1 MTLRKCAQNDSDPR
15 DKDSLITSEMTMD
28 EMRLD
33 GNAAAGPL
41 SELFARD
48 ITAAMATCAKCG
60 RATPVGTLLD
70 YGQAMG
76 VVLRCT
82 GCEAAMLR
90 LVRTPGSLHLDPS
103 GVSLLVVTVAQSQ

>member
-1 MTLRKCAQNDSDPR
+1 MRRQTCALNDLGQPVEH
-15 DKDSLITSEMTMD
+15 SLIMGETTMN

-60 RATPVGTLLD
+60 RQTPVGTLLD

-76 VVLRCT
+76 GVLRCS

-90 LVRTPGSLHLDPS
+90 LVQTPDSLRLDPS
-103 GVSLLVVTVAQSQ
+103 GVSMLIVSIT

>member
-1 MTLRKCAQNDSDPR
+1 
-15 DKDSLITSEMTMD
+15 MD

-33 GNAAAGPL
+33 GNAAAGSL
-41 SELFARD
+41 AELFAGD
-48 ITAAMATCAKCG
+48 ITSAMATCARCG
-60 RATPVGTLLD
+60 RQTPVATLLD

-90 LVRTPGSLHLDPS
+90 LVRTPGSLRLDPS
-103 GVSLLVVTVAQSQ
+103 GVSLLVVSVT